1 MKKKANGLRRYK
13 KSGYTLME
21 AVIYL
26 AITSIILVLISN
38 FVLSSLRVL
47 DIMDKK
53 LKNDLYIY
61 EGMTYVD
68 KIIDQRKPNKI
79 NKISENEIS
88 FINEFDEE
96 KNFKLIY
103 SKPNKALRI
112 KFNVMEGT
120 NNNLIRES
128 IEDLEFKVKGNV
140 LYIKIITTT
149 GEEMEKSCAVKG
161 T

>member
-1 MKKKANGLRRYK
+1 
-13 KSGYTLME
+13 ME

-68 KIIDQRKPNKI
+68 KIIDQRKQNKI

-112 KFNVMEGT
+112 KFNVMEET

>member
-68 KIIDQRKPNKI
+68 KIIDQRKQNKI

-112 KFNVMEGT
+112 KFNVMEET

>member
-1 MKKKANGLRRYK
+1 
-13 KSGYTLME
+13 
-21 AVIYL
+21 
-26 AITSIILVLISN
+26 
-38 FVLSSLRVL
+38 
-47 DIMDKK
+47 MDKK

>member
-1 MKKKANGLRRYK
+1 
-13 KSGYTLME
+13 ME
-21 AVIYL
+21 SVIYL

>member
-1 MKKKANGLRRYK
+1 
-13 KSGYTLME
+13 ME
-21 AVIYL
+21 SVIYL

-68 KIIDQRKPNKI
+68 KIIDQRRPNKI
-79 NKISENEIS
+79 NKISENEII

>member
-1 MKKKANGLRRYK
+1 
-13 KSGYTLME
+13 ME

>member
-1 MKKKANGLRRYK
+1 
-13 KSGYTLME
+13 ME

-112 KFNVMEGT
+112 KFNVMEET

>member
-112 KFNVMEGT
+112 KFNVMEET

>member
-112 KFNVMEGT
+112 KFNVMEET

-149 GEEMEKSCAVKG
+149 GEEMEKVVL
-161 T
+161 